1 MDKFVVKFGTA
12 EPFRFT
18 EPKTNEEYEAR
29 INGTAFVNEY
39 DTSKYTSEDDVTK
52 AIRSNVRDIAED
64 SLKYWPSDDIMHS
77 NKESLLN
84 SFLSAAYE
92 KMGIKAGFAVNAFV
106 LTEES
111 RQKWDNSSGRGLL
124 NIGIGTSGQP
134 KLSDLTPEEHGPLVK
149 IVSDH
154 SYHGMAM
161 GSGTY
166 TREVMVWQDDGS
178 VLIEITDKRNG
189 KETYDKH
196 IAGREAAD
204 KLRAYVRESHVAE
217 MAQVKP
223 IPFPYTVTDVSS
235 SAYMTF
241 TFDDGKNGDAVYVS
255 RRLDC
260 GSYWQL
266 QSQTILKI
274 RELIRECIDTG
285 KCLEHKENSYDPRKP
300 MMTGFMG
307 MIQSIEAWKCDCGTD
322 NTGKYCVNCG
332 KKNPSGKWKCPNC
345 NEENEGKFC
354 SYCATPKP

>member
-1 MDKFVVKFGTA
+1 MEKFVVKFGTA

-18 EPKTNEEYEAR
+18 EPKMNEEYEAR

-39 DTSKYTSEDDVTK
+39 DTSMYASEDDVIK
-52 AIRSNVRDIAED
+52 AVRANVRDIAED
-64 SLKYWPSDDIMHS
+64 SLKYWPTDDIMS
-77 NKESLLN
+77 SKKESLMN
-84 SFLSAAYE
+84 SFLAAAYE
-92 KMGIKAGFAVNAFV
+92 KMGIKADFAVNTFM

-111 RQKWDNSSGRGLL
+111 MQRWRNSRRMGLL
-124 NIGIGTSGQP
+124 NMDMTTGGQP
-134 KLSDLTPEEHGPLVK
+134 KISDLTPEEHGPLVK

-154 SYHGMAM
+154 SYHGMAL

-166 TREVMVWQDDGS
+166 GREVVAWQDDGS
-178 VLIEITDKRNG
+178 VLIEIIDKRDG

-196 IAGREAAD
+196 IAGNEAAD
-204 KLRAYVRESHVAE
+204 KLRDYVRESHVAE

-223 IPFPYTVTDVSS
+223 IPFPYTVTDQSS
-235 SAYMTF
+235 SAYMTL
-241 TFDDGKNGDAVYVS
+241 TFDDGKDGMAVHVD

-266 QSQTILKI
+266 QSQTIQKI
-274 RELIRECIDTG
+274 HELIRECINTG

-300 MMTGFMG
+300 MTMGVMG
-307 MIQSIEAWKCDCGTD
+307 MGMQSDTWKCSCGED

-332 KKNPSGKWKCPNC
+332 SPKPSGKWKCPNC

-354 SYCATPKP
+354 TNCATSRP